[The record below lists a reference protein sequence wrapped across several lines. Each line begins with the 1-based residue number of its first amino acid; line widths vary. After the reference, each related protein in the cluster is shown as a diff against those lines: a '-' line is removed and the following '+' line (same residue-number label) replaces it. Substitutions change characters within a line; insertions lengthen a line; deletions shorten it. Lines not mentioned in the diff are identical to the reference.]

1 MAINKQTKIS
11 YQDVGAIDP
20 EDKAPRH
27 TTYNLRTF
35 SNVDDAKNFYYTTN
49 ELNVFDK
56 WCSRAEWAVVND
68 DDGNASQLKVTVEF
82 NEEPANDAINWHAA
96 LDDLNAETVNFLS
109 GRGNV
114 ELKIKE
120 SDDHLF

>member
-49 ELNVFDK
+49 
-56 WCSRAEWAVVND
+56 
-68 DDGNASQLKVTVEF
+68 
-82 NEEPANDAINWHAA
+82 
-96 LDDLNAETVNFLS
+96 DLNAETVNFLS

>member
-11 YQDVGAIDP
+11 YQQVGTVDP
-20 EDKAPRH
+20 DQNH
-27 TTYNLRTF
+27 TKYNLRTF
-35 SNVDDAKNFYYTTN
+35 SNVNDAKNFYYTTN

-82 NEEPANDAINWHAA
+82 NEEPVQNAINWHAA
-96 LDDLNAETVNFLS
+96 LDDLNADTVTFLS

-114 ELKIKE
+114 EIKIKE

>member
-11 YQDVGAIDP
+11 YQDVGAVDP

-82 NEEPANDAINWHAA
+82 NEEPANNAINWHAA
-96 LDDLNAETVNFLS
+96 LDDLNSETVNFLS

-114 ELKIKE
+114 KLKIKE